1 MPLRLVGPPL
11 QSIAAKNPIRQTD
24 TVCAHLRRPSM
35 NNISMVAI
43 PPPFIGNFKSSL
55 ADTIL
60 DYKAEET
67 VETPDFE
74 G

>member
-1 MPLRLVGPPL
+1 
-11 QSIAAKNPIRQTD
+11 
-24 TVCAHLRRPSM
+24 M

-43 PPPFIGNFKSSL
+43 PPPFIGKPKSSL
-55 ADTIL
+55 ADIIL

-67 VETPDFE
+67 AETPHFE